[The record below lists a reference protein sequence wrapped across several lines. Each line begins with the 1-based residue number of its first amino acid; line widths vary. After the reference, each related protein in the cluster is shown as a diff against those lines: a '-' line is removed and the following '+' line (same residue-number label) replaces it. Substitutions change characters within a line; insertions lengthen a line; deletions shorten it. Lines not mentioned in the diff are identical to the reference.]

1 MDDRPV
7 RIWGEVMKRAMA
19 MASVAALALAAVLVS
34 GAPAFAGAAAKDGA
48 TDVGVTKDEIRIAVV
63 ADVDNPFKPGLFQGA
78 VDGVRAAVKEINATG
93 GVAGRKLKVDFI
105 DSKVNAATTRNAII
119 TACDQNFAM
128 VGTAAAFLTNVED
141 ETGCKDQ
148 AGKATGLPDL
158 ASFVTGVQQ
167 CSPVAYP
174 VNPSLLDCATK
185 DQHPQTYHGSNGAS
199 TWYKEHVEGTP
210 HGVYVASN
218 DSAVGQR
225 AQDLL
230 YEFPKKLGMK
240 ATSTRTCRA
249 PRRRA
254 RTRRSSRR

>member
-1 MDDRPV
+1 M
-7 RIWGEVMKRAMA
+7 
-19 MASVAALALAAVLVS
+19 LVS

-119 TACDQNFAM
+119 TACDQDFAM

-141 ETGCKDQ
+141 ETGCKDL

-185 DQHPQTYHGSNGAS
+185 DQHPQTYHGSTRRIELVQGARR
-199 TWYKEHVEGTP
+199 G
-210 HGVYVASN
+210 
-218 DSAVGQR
+218 
-225 AQDLL
+225 
-230 YEFPKKLGMK
+230 
-240 ATSTRTCRA
+240 
-249 PRRRA
+249 RRRTACTWRPTTA
-254 RTRRSSRR
+254 RSVSARRTSSTSSRRSSA